1 MKSLPCSGSRSGPL
15 DEASVQHLFRKRL
28 TLEFQE
34 LKILFH
40 AAIERKANLPG
51 PREDFGVLDGRFV
64 HQVEGAHRSVAFH
77 HVKLIAVIVSRP
89 IEPRLLSESRH
100 VDDEGIALP
109 PAPRPTHP
117 RWDGSLFLRVHA
129 DNARGAGIFV

>member
-1 MKSLPCSGSRSGPL
+1 MKCLPCSGSRTGPL
-15 DEASVQHLFRKRL
+15 DEAAVQHLFRKRL
-28 TLEFQE
+28 TLEFQK

-40 AAIERKANLPG
+40 AAIKWKMNF
-51 PREDFGVLDGRFV
+51 PRPCEYLGVLDRCFV
-64 HQVEGAHRSVAFH
+64 HQVERAHRSVAFH
-77 HVKLIAVIVSRP
+77 YVKLITMIVSRA

-109 PAPRPTHP
+109 PAPRPAHP